1 MANSLP
7 TTSLSLLSRLRDDG
21 NELVWQVSWKRFI
34 ELYHTPLIA
43 IAAGIYRSN
52 TGNAIPSQAF
62 LEDTVSKVVIE
73 FFTKN
78 RFDPERGRL
87 RAYLRML
94 TNAKVVDALRK
105 DDAFNHRPLDENE
118 HRPEFKV
125 PFETAAERETFDSS
139 LRNTLIED
147 LRTQIPL
154 RHFEIFEM
162 TKLKEMPPDQV
173 AKELGVKRNVVDN
186 TVYKVMKRLRE
197 IAVRPEYQDEYYQ

>member
-21 NELVWQVSWKRFI
+21 NELAWQVSWKRFI
-34 ELYHTPLIA
+34 ELYYTPLVA
-43 IAAGIYRSN
+43 IAAGIYRSH
-52 TGNAIPSQAF
+52 TGNAIPAQEF

-94 TNAKVVDALRK
+94 TNAKVVDTLRK
-105 DDAFNHRPLDENE
+105 DGAFNQRPLDENE

-125 PFETAAERETFDSS
+125 PFETPSERETFDWS
-139 LRNTLIED
+139 LLNTVIED

-162 TKLKEMPPDQV
+162 TKLKGMPPDQV
-173 AKELGVKRNVVDN
+173 AEELGVKRNVVDN

-197 IAVRPEYQDEYYQ
+197 ISARPEYQDEYYQ